1 MLPAFALQLTAVFA
15 VFVTNAVKGTDPPD
29 ATVAAA
35 GVTVI
40 TTAAETVIWKV
51 CDPATL
57 LESVTLTPKLKVPV
71 VVGVPETLPL
81 LVLSRRSAG
90 SCPDEIAK
98 LYGPVPPPTVS
109 GTL

>member
-1 MLPAFALQLTAVFA
+1 MLPAFAVQLTAVFA
-15 VFVTNAVKGTDPPD
+15 VFVTSAVKGTVPPD
-29 ATVAAA
+29 ATVAAP

-40 TTAAETVIWKV
+40 ATAADTVIWKV

-57 LESVTLTPKLKVPV
+57 LESVTFTPKLEVPV

-81 LVLSRRSAG
+81 LVLSSRPAG

-98 LYGPVPPPTVS
+98 LY
-109 GTL
+109 